1 MATSTILTYN
11 FKRKNIIDKKSN
23 AIKKQFLKKKERWR
37 KHMENEGSQQ
47 SSNDL

>member
-23 AIKKQFLKKKERWR
+23 AIKKLFLKKERQR
-37 KHMENEGSQQ
+37 KHMENGGSQQ